1 MPIFEM
7 LDFDQDC
14 VQAVIS
20 APTRELA
27 YQLYDRCRKIAKH
40 FNVRVKLVTGGME
53 KVTQMEKQPQIV
65 IGTPGRM
72 KDMFIKDN
80 VLRLD
85 TAKIVVIDEADMT
98 LEFGFLEDI
107 DEILSKMDKKVQMM
121 VFSATIPE
129 SLQPFLKKYLY
140 DPEFIEIKKEEAFQ
154 SDVKHIL
161 VPCKHKSYEQKILDV
176 LPCIQPYVC
185 LIFANTTLEAQS
197 IAKTMRENGYDL
209 VELHSGLE
217 SRARMQA
224 IKMIQSQKKSY
235 IVASRGIDLEGIT
248 HVISCG
254 FPKDLKF
261 YIHRAGRTGRAS
273 RDGQCIALYKESD
286 AKSIQSLIKQGI
298 EFEHQDVK
306 NKQFV
311 DLKPYVNKR
320 PMKKDEFHEEVEK
333 IVHKKKKV
341 NSNRHIQQRKR
352 SKVMFFWDQ
361 HKTITNY
368 YELLSS
374 EVCSQYKLSKME
386 YDILMFLY
394 NNPHYNTAADIV
406 RVRKSTKSHVSTS
419 LKKLEN
425 KGLIERIQKE
435 DNKKHI
441 EIILTSD
448 TELIVQEGIKV
459 QKQFIHNVLS
469 GLTEEEK
476 QMSIKIFSKICNNAE
491 KCLIKYKESAD
502 ENHILCKK
510 ENTLADSG
518 NCVADSR
525 L

>member
-1 MPIFEM
+1 MNRIQEIMDLEHFKTLTPIQEQVLNRKNKNRDIIGVSSTGSGKSHAFFMPIFDM

-40 FNVRVKLVTGGME
+40 FGVRVKLVTGGME
-53 KVTQMEKQPQIV
+53 KVTSMDKQPQIV

-85 TAKIVVIDEADMT
+85 TAKMVVIDEADMT

-140 DPEFIEIKKEEAFQ
+140 DPEMIEIKKEEAFQ
-154 SDVKHIL
+154 NDVKHIL

-185 LIFANTTLEAQS
+185 LIFANTTQEAQN
-197 IAKTMRENGYDL
+197 IANTMRENGYDL

-235 IVASRGIDLEGIT
+235 IVASDIAARGIDLDGVT

-254 FPKDLKF
+254 FPKDLKY
-261 YIHRAGRTGRAS
+261 YIHRAGRTGRAQ
-273 RDGQCIALYKESD
+273 RDGICIALYKTSD
-286 AKSIQSLIKQGI
+286 QRAIQTLSTQVNFQHK
-298 EFEHQDVK
+298 DVK
-306 NKQFV
+306 NQTWV
-311 DLKPYVNKR
+311 DLKPFFQKER
-320 PMKKDEFHEEVEK
+320 HKKSDPLEQDIQK
-333 IVHKKKKV
+333 IVRKKKV
-341 NSNRHIQQRKR
+341 KVKPNYKKKQREEIDRLKR
-352 SKVMFFWDQ
+352 
-361 HKTITNY
+361 
-368 YELLSS
+368 
-374 EVCSQYKLSKME
+374 
-386 YDILMFLY
+386 
-394 NNPHYNTAADIV
+394 
-406 RVRKSTKSHVSTS
+406 
-419 LKKLEN
+419 KKKREM
-425 KGLIERIQKE
+425 IQK
-435 DNKKHI
+435 DI
-441 EIILTSD
+441 
-448 TELIVQEGIKV
+448 QR
-459 QKQFIHNVLS
+459 Q
-469 GLTEEEK
+469 
-476 QMSIKIFSKICNNAE
+476 
-491 KCLIKYKESAD
+491 
-502 ENHILCKK
+502 KK
-510 ENTLADSG
+510 ERAKAAQRQKRMG
-518 NCVADSR
+518 
-525 L
+525 

>member
-1 MPIFEM
+1 MKNRIQEIMDLERFKTLTPIQEQVLNRKNKNRDIIGVSSTGSGKSHAFFMPIFEM

-197 IAKTMRENGYDL
+197 IANTMRENGYDL

-224 IKMIQSQKKSY
+224 IKMIQSQRKSY
-235 IVASRGIDLEGIT
+235 IVASDIASRGIDLEGIT

-273 RDGQCIALYKESD
+273 RDGLCIALYKESD
-286 AKSIQSLIKQGI
+286 TKSIQSLIKQGI
-298 EFEHQDVK
+298 AFEHQDVK

-341 NSNRHIQQRKR
+341 KPNYKKRQRQEIDRMKRRKR
-352 SKVMFFWDQ
+352 REM
-361 HKTITNY
+361 I
-368 YELLSS
+368 
-374 EVCSQYKLSKME
+374 KL
-386 YDILMFLY
+386 DIK
-394 NNPHYNTAADIV
+394 
-406 RVRKSTKSHVSTS
+406 RQ
-419 LKKLEN
+419 
-425 KGLIERIQKE
+425 QKE
-435 DNKKHI
+435 RAK
-441 EIILTSD
+441 ER
-448 TELIVQEGIKV
+448 QR
-459 QKQFIHNVLS
+459 QKGMDV
-469 GLTEEEK
+469 
-476 QMSIKIFSKICNNAE
+476 
-491 KCLIKYKESAD
+491 
-502 ENHILCKK
+502 
-510 ENTLADSG
+510 
-518 NCVADSR
+518 
-525 L
+525 